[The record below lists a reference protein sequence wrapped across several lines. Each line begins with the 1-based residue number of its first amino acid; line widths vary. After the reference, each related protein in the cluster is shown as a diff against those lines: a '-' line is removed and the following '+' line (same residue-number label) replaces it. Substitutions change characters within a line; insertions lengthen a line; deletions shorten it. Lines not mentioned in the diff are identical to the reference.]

1 MCSVLFV
8 LMIRR
13 PPRSTRTDTLFP
25 YTTLFRSALSGRSAI
40 PPAIAFSACAF
51 SACGDGRPFPDE
63 AFRFMADFEGRSLQ
77 CRRGGRDVFAGLD
90 FVLPP
95 SGALVL
101 PGPNGSGQ
109 SSLLRLMAGL
119 LRPAAGHTLWDGRP
133 IAEAHEAPAVRLPS
147 LGPPT
152 GRTA

>member
-1 MCSVLFV
+1 ML
-8 LMIRR
+8 RR

-25 YTTLFRSALSGRSAI
+25 YTTLFRSAI

-95 SGALVL
+95 SGALAQRQAEVT
-101 PGPNGSGQ
+101 PDDQEEASHRTVSGHQ
-109 SSLLRLMAGL
+109 
-119 LRPAAGHTLWDGRP
+119 T
-133 IAEAHEAPAVRLPS
+133 I
-147 LGPPT
+147 T
-152 GRTA
+152 GRGGGARADRKNVVQGKRGAARVK

>member
-95 SGALVL
+95 RGALVL
-101 PGPNGSGQ
+101 TGPTGSGK
-109 SSLLRLMAGL
+109 SHLLPPTAGL
-119 LRPAAGHTLWDGRP
+119 LSPAARQILWVG
-133 IAEAHEAPAVRLPS
+133 
-147 LGPPT
+147 GPH
-152 GRTA
+152 

>member
-95 SGALVL
+95 SGGLVL
-101 PGPNGSGQ
+101 TGPNGSGK
-109 SSLLRLMAGL
+109 SSLLRLLDGLPRPPAGPL
-119 LRPAAGHTLWDGRP
+119 PWECRSPP
-133 IAEAHEAPAVRLPS
+133 QAPGA
-147 LGPPT
+147 PPVPPPPP
-152 GRTA
+152 G

>member
-1 MCSVLFV
+1 MRISDWSSDVCSSDL
-8 LMIRR
+8 
-13 PPRSTRTDTLFP
+13 
-25 YTTLFRSALSGRSAI
+25 
-40 PPAIAFSACAF
+40 
-51 SACGDGRPFPDE
+51 E

-101 PGPNGSGQ
+101 TGPNGSGK

-119 LRPAAGHTLWDGRP
+119 LRPAAGQILWDGRP
-133 IAEAHEAPAVRLPS
+133 IAEAPEAHAVRLHY
-147 LGPPT
+147 LGHLDAVKPVDRKST
-152 GRTA
+152 RLNSSH

>member
-63 AFRFMADFEGRSLQ
+63 AFRFMADFEARSLH

-95 SGALVL
+95 SRALVL
-101 PGPNGSGQ
+101 TGPHGSGK
-109 SSLLRLMAGL
+109 SSLLRLMSGL
-119 LRPAAGHTLWDGRP
+119 LRPAPGHIPWHGLP
-133 IAEAHEAPAVRLPS
+133 LAKAPAPPPPPP
-147 LGPPT
+147 GPRATPA
-152 GRTA
+152 RA